1 MAHSPSFCTSPV
13 GGLWQVHLLLYLGE
27 NGCHLPLWEGNRGS
41 VSLIWGLSSPRAAAV
56 TLSRVQ
62 VALRQM
68 ADFAQGCLREEITKR
83 GQVFQPKQ
91 AVSCTIDQQT
101 MAVLRE
107 AVQVFKAVSRL
118 RGGGDGWKWPGR
130 LWIWPTWG

>member
-1 MAHSPSFCTSPV
+1 M
-13 GGLWQVHLLLYLGE
+13 
-27 NGCHLPLWEGNRGS
+27 
-41 VSLIWGLSSPRAAAV
+41 IWGLSSPQAAAV
-56 TLSRVQ
+56 TLSKVQ

-68 ADFAQGCLREEITKR
+68 ADFAQGYLREEITNW

-118 RGGGDGWKWPGR
+118 GGGGEGWK
-130 LWIWPTWG
+130 

>member
-1 MAHSPSFCTSPV
+1 
-13 GGLWQVHLLLYLGE
+13 
-27 NGCHLPLWEGNRGS
+27 
-41 VSLIWGLSSPRAAAV
+41 
-56 TLSRVQ
+56 
-62 VALRQM
+62 M
-68 ADFAQGCLREEITKR
+68 ADFAQGHLREEITNW

-118 RGGGDGWKWPGR
+118 RGRVEMTR
-130 LWIWPTWG
+130 LALGLPHMGIGAQPLL